1 MIEVVARCQITPGAC
16 VCTYLCTHVS
26 ARTPELK
33 VEGTLNGM
41 TTPHS
46 ATPERSVV
54 DRTLSILGAF
64 DRDNRTLSLSDLSR
78 RSGLPVATVHRI
90 VNKLHG
96 WGALERCA
104 EGGYSIGLRLW
115 ETAVLA
121 PRSSSLAETAQPHLV
136 ALHGQTSAAATI
148 AIRDGKESVCLAFV
162 SNDPDAPS
170 TYGTPGRRLPLNVT
184 AAGLVLLAY
193 AGSAVQNEVCSAPS
207 RTPTGFAHG
216 TQQLKQSLAKIRREG
231 YAVAHSTLT
240 EGRSGL
246 AVPIRDSRGTVI
258 ATVGVVGPADLIQ
271 PARVAAP
278 VRAAAAMIQR
288 CVRSE
293 GSRIAEV
300 GA

>member
-1 MIEVVARCQITPGAC
+1 
-16 VCTYLCTHVS
+16 
-26 ARTPELK
+26 
-33 VEGTLNGM
+33 M

-64 DRDNRTLSLSDLSR
+64 DRDNRILSLSDLSR

-104 EGGYSIGLRLW
+104 DGGYSIGLRLW
-115 ETAVLA
+115 ETAVLS
-121 PRSSSLAETAQPHLV
+121 PRASTMAETAQPHLV

-148 AIRDGKESVCLAFV
+148 AIRDGKESVCLSFV
-162 SNDPDAPS
+162 SNETAS
-170 TYGTPGRRLPLNVT
+170 TTAVYGDPGRRVPLHAT
-184 AAGLVLLAY
+184 AVGLVLLAH
-193 AGSAVQNEVCSAPS
+193 AGGTMQQEVCSAPL
-207 RTPTGFAHG
+207 RAFTRATITHG
-216 TQQLKQSLAKIRREG
+216 TQLKQCLAKIRREG
-231 YAVAHSTLT
+231 YAVLHGTLV
-240 EGRSGL
+240 EGRGGF
-246 AVPIRDSRGTVI
+246 AVPVRDSRGAVV
-258 ATVGVVGPADLIQ
+258 AAVGVSGPVDLIQ
-271 PARVAAP
+271 PTRVAAH

-293 GSRIAEV
+293 GLRITEV

>member
-1 MIEVVARCQITPGAC
+1 
-16 VCTYLCTHVS
+16 
-26 ARTPELK
+26 
-33 VEGTLNGM
+33 M

-46 ATPERSVV
+46 AAPERSVV

-104 EGGYSIGLRLW
+104 DGGYTIGLRLW

-121 PRSSSLAETAQPHLV
+121 PRSSSIVETAQPHLV
-136 ALHGQTSAAATI
+136 TLHAQTSAAATI
-148 AIRDGKESVCLAFV
+148 AIRDGKESVCLTFV
-162 SNDPDAPS
+162 SNEPDA
-170 TYGTPGRRLPLNVT
+170 TAAYDPGRRVPLHAT
-184 AAGLVLLAY
+184 AVGQVLLAH
-193 AGSAVQNEVCSAPS
+193 AGSAVQEEVCSVPLRAY
-207 RTPTGFAHG
+207 TPATVTHS
-216 TQQLKQSLAKIRREG
+216 TRLKQCLARVRREG
-231 YAVAHSTLT
+231 YAVVHNTLT
-240 EGRSGL
+240 EGRGAF
-246 AVPIRDSRGTVI
+246 AVPVRDNRGAVV
-258 ATVGVVGPADLIQ
+258 ASVGVVGPVDLVQ

-288 CVRSE
+288 CLRSE
-293 GSRIAEV
+293 GLRVAEL

>member
-1 MIEVVARCQITPGAC
+1 
-16 VCTYLCTHVS
+16 
-26 ARTPELK
+26 
-33 VEGTLNGM
+33 
-41 TTPHS
+41 
-46 ATPERSVV
+46 V

-104 EGGYSIGLRLW
+104 DGGYSIGLRLW

-121 PRSSSLAETAQPHLV
+121 PRSSSLVETAQPHLV

-162 SNDPDAPS
+162 SNDPDTPS
-170 TYGTPGRRLPLNVT
+170 AYGTSGRRMPLNVT
-184 AAGLVLLAY
+184 ATGLVLLAH

-216 TQQLKQSLAKIRREG
+216 TQLKQSLAKIRREG

-258 ATVGVVGPADLIQ
+258 AAVGVVGPVDLIQ
-271 PARVAAP
+271 PVRVAAH

-293 GSRIAEV
+293 GLRVTEV